1 MTPRTITPRTFRILT
16 IDDNPAIH
24 EDYRKVLSGDISNL
38 QLDEAAEFL
47 FGEKTNGND
56 AAQSNRDRNERVY
69 EIDSALQ
76 GEEGFR
82 MIQESLEINQPY
94 ACAFID
100 VRMPPGWDGVETA
113 KRIWEV
119 NPNLP
124 IVICTAYSDH
134 SWEEIST
141 ELERTDQLLILKKP
155 FDTLE
160 LRQVAAS
167 QTARWGL
174 NQLVSENTVEL
185 EKRVEDR
192 TKEMFEARDLVFFTL
207 ARLAESRDPETGEH
221 LERIEGYTS
230 ILVDWLAENG
240 PYQSQIDDA
249 YQKQLCRSSIL
260 HDIGKV
266 GIPDGVLLKPGPLNP
281 EEFEIMKEHSRI
293 GAEALE
299 DSVLKSPSCKFLS
312 LAAEIAR
319 YHHEKFDGTGY
330 PHGIAGLEIPLS
342 ARIVA
347 VADVFDAL
355 TSARV
360 YKEAMKFEEAKDII
374 VSQAGKHFDPVI
386 VKAFEACWEEFCIRA
401 TRIKDTPKLPLVN
414 ELVQQ
419 GRISNVW
426 NQSSASP
433 IETA

>member
-1 MTPRTITPRTFRILT
+1 MNARTFKILT

-24 EDYRKVLSGDISNL
+24 EDYRKVLSGDISTL

-56 AAQSNRDRNERVY
+56 TAQSNNNRGERVY
-69 EIDSALQ
+69 QIDSALQ
-76 GEEGFR
+76 GEEGLQR
-82 MIQESLEINQPY
+82 IQESLKNNQPY

-119 NPNLP
+119 NPDLP
-124 IVICTAYSDH
+124 IVLCTAYSDH
-134 SWEEIST
+134 SWEEITT
-141 ELERTDQLLILKKP
+141 ELDRTDQLLILKKP
-155 FDTLE
+155 FDSLE

-185 EKRVEDR
+185 EKRVVDR
-192 TKEMFEARDLVFFTL
+192 TKEMLETRDLVFFTL

-221 LERIEGYTS
+221 LERIEGYTGL
-230 ILVDWLAENG
+230 LVDWLAKNG

-249 YQKQLCRSSIL
+249 YRKQLCRSSIL

-266 GIPDGVLLKPGPLNP
+266 GIPDSVLLKPGPLTP

-299 DSVLKSPSCKFLS
+299 DSALKSQSCKFLS

-355 TSARV
+355 TSKRI
-360 YKEAMKFEEAKDII
+360 YKGSMGFEEAKDLI
-374 VSQAGKHFDPVI
+374 VSQAGKHFDPAI
-386 VKAFEACWEEFCIRA
+386 VTAFKACWEDFCIRA
-401 TRIKDTPKLPLVN
+401 THIQDTPKLPLIT
-414 ELVQQ
+414 EMVQQ
-419 GRISNVW
+419 GRISNFW
-426 NQSSASP
+426 NESTGP
-433 IETA
+433 PLETA

>member
-1 MTPRTITPRTFRILT
+1 MNAQTFRILT

-24 EDYRKVLSGDISNL
+24 EDYRKVLSGGGGNIE
-38 QLDEAAEFL
+38 LDEAAEFL
-47 FGEKTNGND
+47 FGEKTDGTD
-56 AAQSNRDRNERVY
+56 SAHLSVERCERVY
-69 EIDSALQ
+69 KIDSALQ
-76 GEEGFR
+76 GKEGLQ
-82 MIQESLEINQPY
+82 MVKESLKNNQPY
-94 ACAFID
+94 ACAFVD
-100 VRMPPGWDGVETA
+100 VRMPPGWDGVETV
-113 KRIWEV
+113 KQIWEIY
-119 NPNLP
+119 PDLP
-124 IVICTAYSDH
+124 IVLCTAYSDH
-134 SWEEIST
+134 SWEEISI

-174 NQLVSENTVEL
+174 NQIISENTVEL

-192 TKEMFEARDLVFFTL
+192 TEEMFETRDLVFFTL

-221 LERIEGYTS
+221 LERIEGYTGL
-230 ILVDWLAENG
+230 LVDWLANNG
-240 PYQSQIDDA
+240 PYQSKIDDA
-249 YQKQLCRSSIL
+249 YRKQLCRSSIL

-266 GIPDGVLLKPGPLNP
+266 GIPDSVLLKPGQLTN
-281 EEFEIMKEHSRI
+281 EEFEIMKEHARI

-299 DSVLKSPSCKFLS
+299 DSALKSDSCEFLS

-319 YHHEKFDGTGY
+319 YHHEKFDGSGY

-355 TSARV
+355 TSERV
-360 YKEAMKFEEAKDII
+360 YKKAMDVDEAKDLI
-374 VSQAGKHFDPVI
+374 VSEAGKHFDPEV
-386 VKAFEACWEEFCIRA
+386 VAAFKACWEDFCSRA
-401 TRIKDTPKLPLVN
+401 QRTQDTPKLPLVAK
-414 ELVQQ
+414 LLQQ

-426 NQSSASP
+426 SESADASLN
-433 IETA
+433 TV